1 MSAKRGSWTRYGL
14 AALWAA
20 IGAGALL
27 TLAKSVQNSSEFSRL
42 QPWILLTNLVG
53 VMVLTLLLGRKVWQ
67 LVRDY
72 RHHVPGSRLTARMV
86 AIFGVLVI
94 APLLIVY
101 LFSLDFLNR
110 GIDSWFKVEVKQGLS
125 DALELSRSALEVR
138 MREYSWRTERFA
150 RTLADLSGG
159 EVLNRLD
166 YERRATDAI
175 EMALFDGRQHVLA
188 VASDGVKASVVPA
201 TPSDDVVRQVSQGHP
216 YVSLDPQ
223 PDGQYLI
230 RIAAPVG
237 SMAAGSVLPG
247 PDYRYVY
254 AVYGV
259 PPQLGALSEAVQHA
273 YSQYGELAVL
283 REPLKSSFELTLTLV
298 LLIAMLG
305 AIHGAIFS
313 AQRLTRP
320 VQDLIAGTRAVGKG
334 DFGTRLPLPSRD
346 EMGFL
351 VHSFNDMTKRLRRAR
366 EEARR
371 SQQAVERERERLAII
386 LARLSTGVL
395 AVDRTLTVHIANQAA
410 GLILGVDLSAA
421 TGRSLPELAAGHERF
436 SQFVAALVV
445 RFAAGREEWRE
456 QIDLDGPSGH
466 RALMCACTPLTGGAA
481 EERPGTGAEPQAGS
495 ADRAGSAAAERT
507 DNGSADGTDR
517 GSAECTAAAT
527 DRGYVIV
534 FDDITALLQAQRD
547 AAWGEVARRL
557 AHEIKNPLTP
567 IQLSAERMQ
576 RRFLA
581 SMARDDA
588 DMLQRSTDTI
598 VQQVETMK
606 QMVNAFSEYA
616 RAPDMKIARFDLNTL
631 ATEVADLYRSQ
642 DSRVDIRLDLASPPP
657 LIEAD
662 RGRVRQILNNL
673 LVNAFEALEA
683 AQPRAPGGAPRSTP
697 AAAPRSGPAWVEI
710 ATRCERIGDAE
721 HAVIVVSD
729 NGPGFQRELLARIFD
744 PYVTSK
750 PKGTGLGLAIVKK
763 IVEEHGG
770 VIDADNRQDGG
781 ARMRVVLPL
790 EHGIRSAPGARELR
804 PALRKERTA

>member
-1 MSAKRGSWTRYGL
+1 MGAPELSTARIRRSGYVVAL
-14 AALWAA
+14 LWAGA
-20 IGAGALL
+20 GAGALL
-27 TLAKSVQNSSEFSRL
+27 LLAKSVQNSSEFSRL
-42 QPWILLTNLVG
+42 NPWILLLNVIGLIGLT
-53 VMVLTLLLGRKVWQ
+53 VLLARKLWQ

-72 RHHVPGSRLTARMV
+72 RNHVPGSRLTARTV
-86 AIFGVLVI
+86 AIFGALVI

-101 LFSLDFLNR
+101 LVSLDFLNR
-110 GIDSWFKVEVKQGLS
+110 GIDSWFQVEVKKGLN
-125 DALELSRSALEVR
+125 DAVALSRSALEVR
-138 MREYSWRTERFA
+138 MREYSVRTEGFA
-150 RTLADLSGG
+150 RSLVDLSGG
-159 EVLNRLD
+159 EVLSRLD

-175 EMALFDGRQHVLA
+175 EIGLFDSHQHLLA
-188 VASDGVKASVVPA
+188 LSSDSEKVDGDMIPA
-201 TPSDDVVRQVSQGHP
+201 TPSAEVVRQVSQGRP
-216 YVSLDPQ
+216 YVSLDPEA
-223 PDGQYLI
+223 DGQYQI
-230 RIAAPVG
+230 RVAVPV
-237 SMAAGSVLPG
+237 SDLVAS
-247 PDYRYVY
+247 PDYRYVF
-254 AVYGV
+254 AVYSV
-259 PPQLGALSEAVQHA
+259 PPQLSALSEAVQHA

-283 REPLKSSFELTLTLV
+283 RKPLKSSFELTLTVV
-298 LLIAMLG
+298 LLIAMVA
-305 AIHGAIFS
+305 AIYVAIFS

-366 EEARR
+366 EEAQR
-371 SQQAVERERERLAII
+371 SQQAVEHERERLAII

-395 AVDRTLTVHIANQAA
+395 AVDRELTVGIANQAA

-421 TGRSLPELAAGHERF
+421 TGRSLPQLAGGHPRF

-456 QIDLDGPSGH
+456 QIDLDGAPGH
-466 RALMCACTPLTGGAA
+466 RALMCACTPLPGDGG
-481 EERPGTGAEPQAGS
+481 
-495 ADRAGSAAAERT
+495 
-507 DNGSADGTDR
+507 
-517 GSAECTAAAT
+517 

-567 IQLSAERMQ
+567 IQLSAERMR

-588 DMLQRSTDTI
+588 EVLQRSTDTI

-616 RAPDMKIARFDLNTL
+616 RAPAMTVARFSLNEL
-631 ATEVADLYRSQ
+631 VAEVADLYRSQ
-642 DSRVDIRLDLASPPP
+642 DSRVEIRLDLATELPA
-657 LIEAD
+657 IEAD

-673 LVNAFEALEA
+673 LVNALEALEA
-683 AQPRAPGGAPRSTP
+683 CQ
-697 AAAPRSGPAWVEI
+697 PAWVEI
-710 ATRCERIGDAE
+710 ATRCERIAGAE
-721 HAVIVVSD
+721 HAVITVSD
-729 NGPGFQRELLARIFD
+729 NGPGFQRELLARVFD

-770 VIDADNRQDGG
+770 RIDADNRPEGG
-781 ARMRVVLPL
+781 ARVRVVLPL
-790 EHGIRSAPGARELR
+790 KDGTRSASTVRELR
-804 PALRKERTA
+804 PAVRKERLA